1 MDKSSTLSNAL
12 DLISALKKQQITLF
26 LSDGQLKFT
35 APKGAMTPELIEQL
49 RALKPDLIAILEQN
63 ERSRLLLEGSI
74 PVTGSEVDGYPLTYA
89 QQRFWFL
96 DQLAGGNSP
105 IYNMLPIVF
114 EARGSLK
121 LDMLKAAFREI
132 VERHEVLSYRF
143 GFLNGQPRQWRGKGG
158 DIEFT
163 ICELDK
169 DSSESEQ
176 IQRFVLQ
183 EGEKPFN
190 LQAGNPLIRLGI
202 IKKSDSHH
210 ILVLT
215 LHHICAD
222 GWSLGNLIH
231 ELSALYEA
239 KLGSKSIQLPEI
251 SIQYGDYAQ
260 WERTYLDKKR
270 IQQKLHEWNKLL
282 AGAPT
287 FLDLPTDRPRPR
299 LQSFNGS
306 TQAFTIDSALTA
318 KIASISKETGCTPF
332 MILLSVFGLLLS
344 KYSRQTD
351 LVIGSPIS
359 NRIHSDT
366 DALIGLFLNTIPL
379 RIDLNNDPSFL
390 DVLQRVKSTAISAFE
405 LAEVP
410 FDELLQSLNIE
421 RSLNHT
427 PLFQVLFALQNA
439 PAGKLKTGDVELT
452 ELEPENSKA
461 PFDLVLSMEE
471 TGKTIHGRF
480 RYNTDLFDRP
490 TIHRMSEHFV
500 YLLEKLL
507 GSPNE
512 NVTRISITTPSEID
526 TLRVNRGGT
535 GTFRSDR
542 TIHQTIAEISS
553 NYAHNTALRFDGE
566 SYSYE
571 WLEQRSTVIAHELLK
586 SGPQHRKRIGICMD
600 RSPDLIAAL
609 VAVIRVGG
617 CYVPLDPVYPSDRL
631 SFMIEDSGLDIVIT
645 DNASVASVP
654 GDASRLLNV
663 DALDGAQNT
672 LSVPEVPESSPE
684 DPLYIIYTS
693 GSTGKPKG
701 VEVTHQNVLRLFNAT
716 EQLYR
721 FGSDDVWTLFHSYA
735 FDFSVWE
742 IFGALLYGGSLVIVP
757 RSVSRTPDTFFQLLL
772 DEKVTVLNQ
781 TPSAFAQL
789 SEVDRQ
795 AGGPKNS
802 LKWVIFGGE
811 ALDPRS
817 LKGWFDRHGYDSPVL
832 VNMYGI
838 TETTVHVTWHVITEK
853 DVAEGAS
860 VIGNPIPDLTLDLID
875 DYGQLVGYGVPGE
888 IVVGGDGVAN
898 GYLNRPE
905 LNAVRFKTSEIFP
918 GLPPFKAYR
927 SGDLA
932 RRRHDGSLQYL
943 GRIDFQ
949 VKIRGFRIELGEIES
964 QMASF
969 EGVAAAAVKVV
980 HASGGDEIAGY
991 VVFQKHLDA
1000 HEHTQ
1005 KLRVHLKSKLPEYMV
1020 PTGIVVLPEMPLT
1033 ANGKTDL
1040 RALPDPDRESRAL
1053 QTQFESPRNSLETLI
1068 ADFWKDILGIDKV
1081 GIHDNFF
1088 ELGGDSIKGA
1098 VFANKMQE
1106 KLGSIFYVVAIFE
1119 APTIAELVEYIKKH
1133 YPEILNQFSD
1143 VEVETDSQTGR
1154 LTLRDWN
1161 IVHDLVPPLAP
1172 HDPIK
1177 TLPKNPKA
1185 IFVLAPPRSGT
1196 TLLRVLLGGHSKLF
1210 APPELELMPFNTMRE
1225 RAETYIGRDSFWL
1238 EGSIR
1243 AYMEAKNISLDDA
1256 KAEIEAFEKAG
1267 MSVME
1272 FYGILQRHLNGRILV
1287 DKSPSYVLHTS
1298 ILERIEE
1305 TFEDA
1310 FYVHL
1315 HRHPLGMTHSF
1326 DEAKLHQIFFRY
1338 EHSYTPR
1345 QLGELIWAMS
1355 HDNIHRF
1362 LNQIPAERQSSIS
1375 FENMTADPESEMKR
1389 LCGDIGLDY
1398 EPEMLAIYRENELKK
1413 RMTDGIHAESRMLGD
1428 VKFHTHKKIDSKASD
1443 RWREKLDVQSLS
1455 DVSRVIAAGFDYDV
1469 PAPENPVSESD
1480 LSLKSLKNV
1489 SKPRNSA
1496 QTGIRTLSESGRST
1510 SGVLRPLSHAQR
1522 RLWFFD
1528 QLDKGQPTYNMP
1540 VQLKLSGKLNIEAL
1554 GTSIKMIQMRHEVL
1568 RSVFKVQDGEPV
1580 AEIREHA
1587 DPMGIVDLRH
1597 LNAQNREA
1605 EIERWIADFSEQPFL
1620 LDRGPLFK
1628 SVVLICPDD
1637 QYFLLINMHHIVSDG
1652 WSLGII
1658 AKELEAGYVLHSG
1671 IGTTQLPELT
1681 SNYADYTLWQDKL
1694 IESGEIEK
1702 QLSYWAKKL
1711 EHLPSLLEIPAD
1723 LPRPAVKSYKGATYR
1738 FDLGKELTSSVKSI
1752 AESLKVTPYMVL
1764 LSAYGVLLNK
1774 YTGKTDLPIG
1784 TPVANRRRTDFES
1797 LVGFFVNTQV
1807 LRLEV
1812 DPSDSFKDLVKKV
1825 RSVAIEAYSNQD
1837 VSFEHLVEVLQP
1849 VRNMGYSPLFQ
1860 VMLTMQTGKMS
1871 APVLPGVKPELFEH
1885 QNTISKYDLTLLFA
1899 EENDSLACYA
1909 EYSTDL
1915 FKEWRIR
1922 QLGSHFKHIL
1932 ESVAANLT
1940 QVVKDVQLLDK
1951 AESNKITTTW
1961 NTTQKVFDRTGNV
1974 SDLIAEMV
1982 SKYPNKVAVRA
1993 KNGSLTYQELQHQSD
2008 QVALGISKLNL
2019 PPESLVLISCERTTK
2034 LVVGMLGIWKAGHT
2048 YVPVDPT
2055 FPTERIRMII
2065 EDAKAPLILTD
2076 EVTAPHMPED
2086 TPKVTVQDLIS
2097 KANSAEEFVRPKP
2110 AELAYVI
2117 FTSGSTGRPK
2127 GVMIPHPAVVNFVLS
2142 MSELTGIKHSD
2153 TMLAVTTISFDI
2165 AVLEIWSYLSN
2176 GATVEL
2182 ASEEQTKN
2190 PDLLIEAL
2198 KNNDI
2203 SVMQATPAT
2212 WTMLVDAGWKGSDS
2226 FTCFTGGEALSRK
2239 LAYNLVQNCREV
2251 WNLYGPTETTVY
2263 SVISK
2268 IDADILSRH
2277 HAVPIGRP
2285 IHNTS
2290 IYILDDQL
2298 NPVPAGYPGTLYIGG
2313 SGVARGYL
2321 NRPEL
2326 TKEKFVMD
2334 PFFGVQSTPEAGN
2347 DSPAI
2352 MYNTG
2357 DLAQYR
2363 SDGTIDYLGRI
2374 DQQIKLRGY
2383 RIELEE
2389 IEHHLNT
2396 HESVSKAA
2404 VVLQGSG
2411 SEARLVAFV
2420 VPKEGKK
2427 VQHAVIS
2434 EYLREKMPDYMV
2446 PGVIQL
2452 VETLPLTPNG
2462 KLDRKVLSSQE
2473 VRFDSSQEPKKLA
2486 RDPLELQL
2494 SSIWKSVL
2502 KVDAVGL
2509 DDSFFEL
2516 GGHSLLA
2523 VKLIAAVNA
2532 SLAIHVPLAS
2542 LFQHPTLSSFTKYIR
2557 SFDQSKSV
2565 WPTVIPLKSNQH
2577 SDNVL
2582 ILIPGAGGNIV
2593 YLQALASALHA
2604 DMTIYAVQPPGL
2616 DGKTAPC
2623 ASIQQLAGHYLS
2635 ELSDSIAEKNV
2646 FLAGHS
2652 FGGLVAFEMACQLEA
2667 NPRSTT
2673 SSELII
2679 LDSAAP
2685 QWIQPTGLD
2694 WTATKW
2700 IQQIADIASH
2710 QFGVKLSLESELNT
2724 SDKDS
2729 EDTMLYYLLD
2739 ALKKSGVFPAETEV
2753 EFLRG
2758 FVNVYKSNLQMDYK
2772 PASKLSRIPI
2782 QLIRSSELQP
2792 EHLNDARVHEIRA
2805 QHDLGWSEW
2814 SKSGITIQQVPG
2826 DHLTML
2832 NHPNVS
2838 ELAQIIAKIITH

>member
-1 MDKSSTLSNAL
+1 MDNTSTRSHAL

-35 APKGAMTPELIEQL
+35 APKGAMTPELIDQL
-49 RALKPDLIAILEQN
+49 RALKPELVAVLEQ
-63 ERSRLLLEGSI
+63 EEKSRQLLDAPISK
-74 PVTGSEVDGYPLTYA
+74 SASDRDGYPLTYA

-114 EARGSLK
+114 EAKGSLQ
-121 LDMLKAAFREI
+121 LDVLKQAFREI
-132 VERHEVLSYRF
+132 VGRHEVLSYRF
-143 GFLNGQPRQWRGKGG
+143 GFLNGQPRQWRGNGG

-169 DSSESEQ
+169 TIPESEQ
-176 IQRFVLQ
+176 IQRFVLD

-202 IKKSDSHH
+202 IKKSASHH

-239 KLGSKSIQLPEI
+239 KSGSKSIQLPEI
-251 SIQYGDYAQ
+251 TIQYGDYAQ
-260 WERTYLDKKR
+260 WERTYLDKNR
-270 IQQKLHEWNKLL
+270 VQQKLYEWKKLL

-306 TQAFTIDSALTA
+306 TQAFTIDSALTTRIGS
-318 KIASISKETGCTPF
+318 IAKETGSTPF
-332 MILLSVFGLLLS
+332 MVLLSVFGLLLS
-344 KYSRQTD
+344 KYSRQSD

-366 DALIGLFLNTIPL
+366 DALIGLFLNTIPI
-379 RIDLNNDPSFL
+379 RIDLTNDPSFH
-390 DVLQRVKSTAISAFE
+390 DVLQRVKSMAISAFE
-405 LAEVP
+405 LAQVP
-410 FDELLQSLNIE
+410 FDELLQSMNIE

-439 PAGKLKTGDVELT
+439 PAGTLKTGDVELT

-471 TGKTIHGRF
+471 TGNTIRGRF

-490 TIHRMSEHFV
+490 TIQQMSEHFV
-500 YLLEKLL
+500 YLLKKLM
-507 GSPNE
+507 GNPNE
-512 NVTRISITTPSEID
+512 QVTRISITTPSEID
-526 TLRVNRGGT
+526 TLRGIRGGT
-535 GTFRSDR
+535 GSFRGER
-542 TIHQTIAEISS
+542 TIHEIITESVAR
-553 NYAHNTALRFDGE
+553 YPQKTALRFNGE
-566 SYSYE
+566 SFSYD
-571 WLEQRSTVIAHELLK
+571 WLEQRSASIAHELLK
-586 SGPQHRKRIGICMD
+586 SGPQHRKRIGVCMD

-645 DNASVASVP
+645 DHDSAKAVP
-654 GDASRLLNV
+654 GDGTRILNV
-663 DALDGAQNT
+663 DELDGAQQT
-672 LSVPEVPESSPE
+672 ISVPEVPQSSPD

-716 EQLYR
+716 EQLYQ
-721 FGSDDVWTLFHSYA
+721 FGPDDVWTLFHSYA

-742 IFGALLYGGSLVIVP
+742 IFGALLYGGALVIVP
-757 RSVSRTPDTFFQLLL
+757 RNVSRTPDTFFQLLL
-772 DEKVTVLNQ
+772 DENVTVLNQ

-795 AGGPKNS
+795 LNGPQNT

-817 LKGWFDRHGYDSPVL
+817 LKGWFDRHGYNSPVL

-875 DYGQLVGYGVPGE
+875 DYGQLVGFGVPGE

-905 LNAVRFKTSEIFP
+905 LNAVRFKTSAIFP
-918 GLPPFKAYR
+918 ALPPFKAYR

-964 QMASF
+964 QMAAF
-969 EGVAAAAVKVV
+969 EGVTAAAVKVI

-1000 HEHTQ
+1000 HDQSQ
-1005 KLRVHLKSKLPEYMV
+1005 KLRTHLKSKLPEYMV
-1020 PTGIVVLPEMPLT
+1020 PTGIVVLPELPLT

-1040 RALPDPDRESRAL
+1040 RALPDPDRDSRAL
-1053 QTQFESPRNSLETLI
+1053 QNQYVAPRNSLETLI
-1068 ADFWKDILGIDKV
+1068 ADFWKDILGIDQV

-1119 APTIAELVEYIKKH
+1119 APTISELVEYIKKH
-1133 YPEILNQFSD
+1133 YPEILTQFSD
-1143 VEVETDSQTGR
+1143 VEVENTAQSGR
-1154 LTLRDWN
+1154 LTLHDWKV
-1161 IVHDLVPPLAP
+1161 VHDLVPPLAT

-1177 TLPKNPKA
+1177 TLRKNPKA

-1225 RAETYIGRDSFWL
+1225 RAQTYTGRDSFWL

-1243 AYMEAKNISLDDA
+1243 AYMEAKNVGLDEA
-1256 KAEIEAFEKAG
+1256 KADIEAFEQSG

-1272 FYGILQRHLNGRILV
+1272 FYGVLQHHLNGRILV

-1305 TFEDA
+1305 TFDDA

-1338 EHSYTPR
+1338 EHSYSPR

-1362 LNQIPAERQSSIS
+1362 LSQIPAHRQSAIS
-1375 FENMTADPESEMKR
+1375 FENMTVDPEAEMKR
-1389 LCGDIGLDY
+1389 LCSDMGLDF
-1398 EPEMLAIYRENELKK
+1398 EPEMLAIYREQELKK

-1428 VKFHTHKKIDSKASD
+1428 VKFHTHKKIDARAGE
-1443 RWREKLDVQSLS
+1443 RWKEKLEIESLS
-1455 DVSRVIAAGFDYDV
+1455 DVSRVIAAGLNYEV
-1469 PAPENPVSESD
+1469 PAPEKPVSEVD
-1480 LSLKSLKNV
+1480 LSLESLQIGSKKSKTALSG
-1489 SKPRNSA
+1489 SKTRP
-1496 QTGIRTLSESGRST
+1496 TDEI
-1510 SGVLRPLSHAQR
+1510 GVFGTIRPLSHAQR

-1528 QLDKGQPTYNMP
+1528 QLDKGKPTYNMP
-1540 VQLKLSGKLNIEAL
+1540 VQLKLSGELDIDALGASIEA
-1554 GTSIKMIQMRHEVL
+1554 IQMRHEVL
-1568 RSVFKVQDGEPV
+1568 RSVFRVLDGEPV
-1580 AEIREHA
+1580 AEIREYA
-1587 DPMGIVDLRH
+1587 DPMGRVDLTH
-1597 LNAQNREA
+1597 LEA
-1605 EIERWIADFSEQPFL
+1605 AFRDQEIERWIADFSEQPFL

-1628 SVVLICPDD
+1628 SVLLICPDD
-1637 QYFLLINMHHIVSDG
+1637 QYYLLINMHHIVADG

-1658 AKELEAGYVLHSG
+1658 SKELEIGYKHHTGAS
-1671 IGTTQLPELT
+1671 TTGLPELT
-1681 SNYADYTLWQDKL
+1681 SKYADYTLWQEEL
-1694 IESGEIEK
+1694 IASGEIDK
-1702 QLSYWAKKL
+1702 QLGYWSKKL
-1711 EHLPSLLEIPAD
+1711 ENLPPLLEIPAD
-1723 LPRPAVKSYKGATYR
+1723 LPRPAVKSYKGATHR
-1738 FDLGKELTSSVKSI
+1738 FDLGKELTKAVKSI

-1764 LSAYGVLLNK
+1764 MSAFGVLLNK
-1774 YTGKTDLPIG
+1774 YTGKNDLPIG
-1784 TPVANRRRTDFES
+1784 TPVANRRRVDFES

-1807 LRLEV
+1807 LRLDV
-1812 DPSDSFKDLVKKV
+1812 DPKESFQSLVKKI
-1825 RSVAIEAYSNQD
+1825 RAVALEAYSNQD

-1871 APVLPGVKPELFEH
+1871 APDLPGVTPELFEH

-1899 EENDSLACYA
+1899 EEGDSLACYA
-1909 EYSTDL
+1909 EYSTDI
-1915 FKEWRIR
+1915 FQEWRIK
-1922 QLGSHFKHIL
+1922 QLGTHFRQIL
-1932 ESVAANLT
+1932 ESVRADVNQSVRDIQVLSESEFNAVTAGWNQT
-1940 QVVKDVQLLDK
+1940 QHKF
-1951 AESNKITTTW
+1951 E
-1961 NTTQKVFDRTGNV
+1961 RTDNV
-1974 SDLIAEMV
+1974 ADLITEMV
-1982 SKYPNKVAVRA
+1982 GKHPNKQALRA
-1993 KNGSLTYQELQHQSD
+1993 KNGSLTYRELQTQSD
-2008 QVALGISKLNL
+2008 RVAKGITRLGL
-2019 PPESLVLISCERTTK
+2019 PPESLIVISCERTTD

-2055 FPTERIRMII
+2055 FPTQRIQMII
-2065 EDAKAPLILTD
+2065 EDANAPLILTD
-2076 EVTAPHMPED
+2076 EATSKHMPEK
-2086 TPKVTVQDLIS
+2086 TPKVMVRELIS
-2097 KANSAEEFVRPKP
+2097 NATSSEEFDRPKH

-2127 GVMIPHPAVVNFVLS
+2127 GVMIEHPAVANFVLS
-2142 MSELTGIKHSD
+2142 MTELTGISHSD

-2165 AVLEIWSYLSN
+2165 AVLEIWAYLSN

-2190 PDLLIEAL
+2190 PELLIGAL
-2198 KNNDI
+2198 QNNGI

-2212 WTMLVDAGWKGSDS
+2212 WTMLVDAGWKGSKS
-2226 FTCFTGGEALSRK
+2226 FICYTGGEALSRK
-2239 LAYNLVQNCREV
+2239 LAHDLVDRCGEV

-2268 IDADILSRH
+2268 IDRDTLERNQ
-2277 HAVPIGRP
+2277 AVPIGRP

-2290 IYILDDQL
+2290 IYILDEHL

-2321 NRPEL
+2321 NRAEL
-2326 TKEKFVMD
+2326 TAEKFVRDLFTSAMSKQD
-2334 PFFGVQSTPEAGN
+2334 TGHGTHT
-2347 DSPAI
+2347 I

-2389 IEHHLNT
+2389 IEHHLNS
-2396 HESVSKAA
+2396 HDSVSKGA

-2420 VPKEGKK
+2420 VPKEGIETQK
-2427 VQHAVIS
+2427 AAIF
-2434 EYLREKMPDYMV
+2434 EYLRDKMPDYMV
-2446 PGVIQL
+2446 PSVIQ
-2452 VETLPLTPNG
+2452 VVAVLPLTPNG
-2462 KLDRKVLSSQE
+2462 KLDRKVLSSHKI
-2473 VRFDSSQEPKKLA
+2473 RFDGAHEVKKQA

-2494 SSIWKSVL
+2494 SSIWKTVL
-2502 KVDAVGL
+2502 KIDTIGV

-2516 GGHSLLA
+2516 GGHSLLG

-2532 SLAIHVPLAS
+2532 SLSIHVPLAS
-2542 LFQHPTLSSFTKYIR
+2542 LFQHPTLGSFTRFIR

-2565 WPTVIPLKSNQH
+2565 WPTVIPLNSNQLAE
-2577 SDNVL
+2577 NIL

-2593 YLQALASALHA
+2593 YLQALASALPSNLS
-2604 DMTIYAVQPPGL
+2604 IYAVQPPGL
-2616 DGKTAPC
+2616 DGNTTPC
-2623 ASIQQLAGHYLS
+2623 PSVETLAEHYIAELS
-2635 ELSDSIAEKNV
+2635 ESIGGKNV

-2652 FGGLVAFEMACQLEA
+2652 FGGLIAFEMARQLER
-2667 NPRSTT
+2667 NPQGAAST
-2673 SSELII
+2673 ELVI

-2694 WTATKW
+2694 WTAAKW
-2700 IQQIADIASH
+2700 VQQIADIASH
-2710 QFGVKLSLESELNT
+2710 QFGVSLSLELPT
-2724 SDKDS
+2724 DGMDADS
-2729 EDTMLYYLLD
+2729 GDSLLLHLLD
-2739 ALKKSGVFPAETEV
+2739 ALKKSGVFPEETSIQ
-2753 EFLRG
+2753 FLRG

-2772 PASKLSRIPI
+2772 PDSRLESTPV

-2805 QHDLGWSEW
+2805 NDDLGWKKWSGSEVR
-2814 SKSGITIQQVPG
+2814 IQHVPG

-2832 NHPNVS
+2832 NPPNVS
-2838 ELAQIIAKIITH
+2838 ELAQIIAKIITR